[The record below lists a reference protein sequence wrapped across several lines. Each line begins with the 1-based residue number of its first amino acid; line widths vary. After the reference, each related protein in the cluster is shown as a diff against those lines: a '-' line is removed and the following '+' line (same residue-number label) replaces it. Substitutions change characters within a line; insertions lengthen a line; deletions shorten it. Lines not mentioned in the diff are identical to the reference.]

1 MKRILNSLR
10 KLPPDNYMLR
20 IDKDTGNKS
29 LLKAKG
35 TMRRKKN
42 KFTAYTTDSCAP
54 YKQERKTNTQV
65 SIEWRRWCI
74 TLNCVLGVNPLC
86 HRQTLESGHGR
97 REMLTFISGDLHALS
112 LDRYVAAKDELKTQS
127 TCLAK
132 QSAYAKPVIKLLT
145 GFHLTYLPC
154 NVPYHARTKIEVVC
168 ASSMNDLLP
177 LATPCVIHGLLW
189 QSKGFFSRSGVDIN
203 TMDDWQAA

>member
-1 MKRILNSLR
+1 MYRIDLNYTMKRILNSLR

-42 KFTAYTTDSCAP
+42 KFPAYTTDSCAP

-86 HRQTLESGHGR
+86 HRQTLESGAWTER
-97 REMLTFISGDLHALS
+97 DANFYKWRFNSLS
-112 LDRYVAAKDELKTQS
+112 
-127 TCLAK
+127 
-132 QSAYAKPVIKLLT
+132 
-145 GFHLTYLPC
+145 HLTD
-154 NVPYHARTKIEVVC
+154 
-168 ASSMNDLLP
+168 M
-177 LATPCVIHGLLW
+177 
-189 QSKGFFSRSGVDIN
+189 
-203 TMDDWQAA
+203 